1 MGSST
6 DCPRCGGD
14 GIFESEECVACQ
26 GLGIYQVQSMQANM
40 LVRLSRVEAKVDDV
54 KVKTDNLPTTNV
66 FWSYQVWEATD
77 MTEYLAL
84 SDELEASYNKIVH
97 MGTVD
102 LNVGSNS
109 RAVIWRLFDA
119 ESTTRAA
126 LLALIT

>member
-40 LVRLSRVEAKVDDV
+40 LVRLSDTETKVDALA
-54 KVKTDNLPTTNV
+54 LPTNV
-66 FWSYQVWEATD
+66 FWSYRIWEATD
-77 MTEYLAL
+77 LTEFTAL
-84 SDELEASYNKIVH
+84 SAENKDAYRGIVR
-97 MGTVD
+97 MGTVSLVED
-102 LNVGSNS
+102 SHS
-109 RAVIWRLFDA
+109 RDTLWDLFDS